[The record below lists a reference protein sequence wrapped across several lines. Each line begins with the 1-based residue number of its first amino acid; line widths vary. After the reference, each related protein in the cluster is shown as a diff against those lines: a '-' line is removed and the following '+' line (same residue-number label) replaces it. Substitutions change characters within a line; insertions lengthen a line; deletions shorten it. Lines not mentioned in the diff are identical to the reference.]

1 MYKVFVNQKVIILT
15 SKPSHDSK
23 YPQLSLKESSLNEVL
38 KILKKNKKVLL
49 VHKNE
54 DKLISKFKK
63 KIKVVK
69 AGGGIVK
76 NQKDETLF
84 IFRRNKWDLPKG
96 KKDKF
101 ESIEDAAMR
110 EVEEETGVKGL
121 KMDSFYKK
129 TYHIFKKGKRYL
141 LKETSWFRMKTN
153 YSGKLQPELSE
164 DITKVVWKD
173 EKTIRLIKNTFPNIK
188 LLLDI

>member
-1 MYKVFVNQKVIILT
+1 MILLSQYIGDFQPLVQINGLFEFNLIALICNKFFAIFFASIKSKTIKQMYKVFVNQKVIILT

-23 YPQLSLKESSLNEVL
+23 YPQLSLKESSLNKVL

-84 IFRRNKWDLPKG
+84 IFRRNIILIQQLCSKQA
-96 KKDKF
+96 
-101 ESIEDAAMR
+101 SIEQS
-110 EVEEETGVKGL
+110 EL
-121 KMDSFYKK
+121 ISNLN
-129 TYHIFKKGKRYL
+129 FKNA
-141 LKETSWFRMKTN
+141 F
-153 YSGKLQPELSE
+153 
-164 DITKVVWKD
+164 
-173 EKTIRLIKNTFPNIK
+173 
-188 LLLDI
+188 